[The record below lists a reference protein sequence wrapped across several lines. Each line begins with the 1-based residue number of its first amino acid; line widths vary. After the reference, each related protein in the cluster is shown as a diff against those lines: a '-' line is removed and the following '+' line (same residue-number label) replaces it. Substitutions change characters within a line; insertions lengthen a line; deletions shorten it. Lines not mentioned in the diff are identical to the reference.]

1 MSRLAAACAAAALV
15 LAEAGAAVAEPVPGA
30 VAIEP
35 PPAEPAAWEVSAS
48 AFGYVVPEERDYGSA
63 TVTADLGIW
72 HLEARYNY
80 EGLDTGSFWA
90 GANFAFGETVAFEV
104 TPMVGGVVGHTHGV
118 APGYHLT
125 VRWKRL
131 ELYSEGEY
139 LFDTDTRPH
148 DDSFFYSWNELTYA
162 PWDWLQAGLVSQRT
176 RAYQTP
182 LDVQRGILVRGFVRN
197 WTAGFYVFNFGW
209 TDPTFVFSLGLDF

>member
-1 MSRLAAACAAAALV
+1 MNRISAACAAAAL
-15 LAEAGAAVAEPVPGA
+15 LLFGAASASGQPSPPS

-35 PPAEPAAWEVSAS
+35 PAAEPSSWEFSAS

-63 TVTADLGIW
+63 TITADRGIW

-90 GANFAFGETVAFEV
+90 GANFAFGKTVAFEV
-104 TPMVGGVVGHTHGV
+104 TPMVGGVVGHTNGV

-139 LFDTDTRPH
+139 LFDTTH
-148 DDSFFYSWNELTYA
+148 SDDSFFYSWNELTYA
-162 PWDWLQAGLVSQRT
+162 PFEWLQAGLVSQRT

-182 LDVQRGILVRGFVRN
+182 LDVQRGILV
-197 WTAGFYVFNFGW
+197 
-209 TDPTFVFSLGLDF
+209 

>member
-1 MSRLAAACAAAALV
+1 MSRLAAACAGAALLFLRAASAAAQ
-15 LAEAGAAVAEPVPGA
+15 PVPGA
-30 VAIEP
+30 VGIEP
-35 PPAEPAAWEVSAS
+35 PAAEPETWEFSAS
-48 AFGYVVPEERDYGSA
+48 AFGYLVPEERDYGSA
-63 TVTADLGIW
+63 TVTADRGIG
-72 HLEARYNY
+72 HLEGRYNY

-90 GANFAFGETVAFEV
+90 GANFEFGKAVAVEV
-104 TPMVGGVVGHTHGV
+104 TPMVGGVFGHAHGV

-125 VRWKRL
+125 IRWKRL

-139 LFDTDTRPH
+139 LFDTDHH

-162 PWDWLQAGLVSQRT
+162 PLEWLQAGLVSQRT
-176 RAYQTP
+176 RTYQTP
-182 LDVQRGILVRGFVRN
+182 LDVQRGILVRAFVKS

>member
-1 MSRLAAACAAAALV
+1 MNRFAAVCAAAALV
-15 LAEAGAAVAEPVPGA
+15 LFGASAAPAQPSPGA

-35 PPAEPAAWEVSAS
+35 PAPEPSHWEFSAS
-48 AFGYVVPEERDYGSA
+48 SYGYVVPEERDYGSA
-63 TVTADLGIW
+63 TVTADRGAF

-80 EGLDTGSFWA
+80 EGLDTGSFWL
-90 GANFAFGETVAFEV
+90 GANFEFGKTVAFEI
-104 TPMVGGVVGHTHGV
+104 TPMVGGVVGHTYGV

-139 LFDTDTRPH
+139 LFDTDTKQH
-148 DDSFFYSWNELTYA
+148 EDNFFYSWNELTYA
-162 PWDWLQAGLVSQRT
+162 PFEWLQAGLVSQRT

-197 WTAGFYVFNFGW
+197 WTLGFYVFNFGW
-209 TDPTFVFSLGLDF
+209 TDPTFVFSLGRDF